1 MFFSILKYLQLLT
14 GLILTGLFLATPF
27 LIPTLYPDAHPF
39 VFAGD
44 FYSSDPS
51 GLLILAVATANLM
64 VGFYQDAMPF
74 PRKPLQI
81 LASLALLSAAVLT
94 TGNMLM
100 RLAVDPVTAAIPEL
114 TVYFLL
120 GGIGLHALCNLHQL
134 NPVPSPQKGDTTE
147 NSSSREKGTVKWF
160 NVSKGFGFIT
170 RDSGEDIFVHYRAIR
185 GDGHRALSE
194 GQRVDFTV
202 ALKDKGLQAE
212 DVNVHQ
218 K

>member
-14 GLILTGLFLATPF
+14 GLTLTGLFLAAPF
-27 LIPTLYPDAHPF
+27 VIPVLYPDAHPF
-39 VFAGD
+39 LFASD
-44 FYSSDPS
+44 FYSNSPS
-51 GLLILAVATANLM
+51 GLLILAAAFANLM
-64 VGFYQDAMPF
+64 AGFYQNAMPF

-81 LASLALLSAAVLT
+81 LASLAFLSAAVLA
-94 TGNMLM
+94 TGNMVL
-100 RLAVDPVTAAIPEL
+100 RLFVDPTTAAIPEL

-120 GGIGLHALCNLHQL
+120 AGLGLHALCNLHQL
-134 NPVPSPQKGDTTE
+134 NPF
-147 NSSSREKGTVKWF
+147 SSSRKKDTVQINSSRENGTVKWF

-202 ALKDKGLQAE
+202 AHKDKGLQAE
-212 DVNVHQ
+212 DVNVRQ

>member
-14 GLILTGLFLATPF
+14 GLTLTGLFLATPF
-27 LIPTLYPDAHPF
+27 LLPVLHPDMQSF
-39 VFAGD
+39 VFARD
-44 FYSSDPS
+44 FYSSEPT
-51 GLLILAVATANLM
+51 GLLMLAVAAANLM
-64 VGFYQDAMPF
+64 AGFYQNAMPF

-81 LASLALLSAAVLT
+81 LAALAFLCAAVLT
-94 TGNMLM
+94 TGNVVM
-100 RLAVDPVTAAIPEL
+100 RLAVDPITAAIPEL

-120 GGIGLHALCNLHQL
+120 AGVALHALCNLHQL
-134 NPVPSPQKGDTTE
+134 NPASGSRKKSIVPHS
-147 NSSSREKGTVKWF
+147 NNREKGTVKWF

-185 GDGHRALSE
+185 GDGHRALAE

-202 ALKDKGLQAE
+202 AYKDKGLQAE
-212 DVNVHQ
+212 DVAVQQ